1 MLKFISPR
9 VIQRPERF
17 PGPRNEDGIQRF
29 RSSFI
34 LAPYWA
40 DISHA
45 AFGNQPA
52 SSKVFHQVYNKY
64 SMNSN
69 NDREVFKRANR
80 DVQRYQTNPSIPL
93 FEANWI
99 LVVTWVNIYPSSF
112 PRVQTVSFCSATCGL
127 QDCPSLNQ
135 ILF

>member
-1 MLKFISPR
+1 MLKFISSR
-9 VIQRPERF
+9 VIQWPERF
-17 PGPRNEDGIQRF
+17 PGRRNEDGIQRF

-40 DISHA
+40 VISHA

-52 SSKVFHQVYNKY
+52 SSKVFYQVYNKY

-80 DVQRYQTNPSIPL
+80 DVQRYQANPKIPL
-93 FEANWI
+93 FEASWI
-99 LVVTWVNIYPSSF
+99 LVVTWVNIYPSLFSF
-112 PRVQTVSFCSATCGL
+112 AQMVSF
-127 QDCPSLNQ
+127 
-135 ILF
+135 F